1 MSIQQTGALGEK
13 LARDFL
19 RQKGY
24 AVLDANWSTLYGEL
38 DIVARHDEVLVFIEV
53 KTRRSHDPESA
64 LAGISELKKER
75 IIKAAYQ
82 YLQDKAVAD
91 DSPWRID
98 VIAVALHAGAPPQ
111 IDHVED
117 AFDW

>member
-13 LARDFL
+13 LARNFL

-24 AVLDANWSTLYGEL
+24 AVLDANWSTLFGEL
-38 DIVARHDEVLVFIEV
+38 DIVARQDEMLVFVEV
-53 KTRRSHDPESA
+53 KTRRSHDSESA
-64 LAGISELKKER
+64 LAGISALKKER

-82 YLQDKAVAD
+82 YLQDKDVDD

-98 VIAVALHAGAPPQ
+98 VIAVALHADGPPQ